1 MAVKQETNFFIK
13 LLILLIIGAVM
24 IAIIDMQVKMS
35 DLASEK
41 NELQAEIDKTSDS
54 VEEMKIRLKTPFD
67 EEYMEKLA
75 REKLG
80 YRNPGDRIY
89 RNNIAK

>member
-1 MAVKQETNFFIK
+1 
-13 LLILLIIGAVM
+13 M